1 MELAFSW
8 QFSIF
13 WISLYFRY
21 LALQKIVGI
30 AERTNYSHYIV
41 TRSDYNYTIPHP
53 QVLLDNALMV
63 PYGED
68 YDGLC
73 DRHMVIPRQFA
84 VQTLS
89 ILYALG
95 KGYDPKL
102 EWWRNRIETL
112 LDAWTKEL
120 KLEVRRFPRMMYS
133 VVASTNE
140 QRISWSNG
148 TRHPDM
154 SPGIL
159 LKYVSEYEETK
170 RTEREWWKCKKYGW
184 TPSCSA
190 RFQFWQGN
198 EPKVSQITGAV
209 NLLLGIDCAG
219 NGAEDEYHIVA
230 LGGAPGGLF
239 IFGLSFSLVLLCV
252 FRRMAFRVM
261 SRGWRSSKKL
271 T

>member
-1 MELAFSW
+1 MPTDFLSGVGGIPG
-8 QFSIF
+8 SGG
-13 WISLYFRY
+13 ISLYFRY

-120 KLEVRRFPRMMYS
+120 KLEVR
-133 VVASTNE
+133 
-140 QRISWSNG
+140 
-148 TRHPDM
+148 PDDVFC
-154 SPGIL
+154 SG
-159 LKYVSEYEETK
+159 KYE
-170 RTEREWWKCKKYGW
+170 
-184 TPSCSA
+184 
-190 RFQFWQGN
+190 
-198 EPKVSQITGAV
+198 
-209 NLLLGIDCAG
+209 
-219 NGAEDEYHIVA
+219 
-230 LGGAPGGLF
+230 
-239 IFGLSFSLVLLCV
+239 
-252 FRRMAFRVM
+252 
-261 SRGWRSSKKL
+261 
-271 T
+271 